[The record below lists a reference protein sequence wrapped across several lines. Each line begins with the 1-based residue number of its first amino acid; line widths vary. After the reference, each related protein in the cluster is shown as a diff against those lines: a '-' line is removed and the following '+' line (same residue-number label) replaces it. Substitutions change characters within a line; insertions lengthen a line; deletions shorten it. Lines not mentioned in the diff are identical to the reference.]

1 MLGCGNNAHLT
12 GCGIS
17 VQGLADRPISPC
29 RMIGGGRGTVPWI
42 TQHGY
47 LHALQL
53 MILAFKLIVTPF
65 FIGMVTLA
73 GRKWGPT
80 VSGLLMGLPLTSAP
94 ISVFLAIQYGAA
106 FAARSASGNLAGQA
120 SVCIFCLA
128 YSLSAQKH
136 GWIPCTILSIASFLL
151 STFIW
156 NQITLTLL
164 PAVAVLGI
172 VICLVLWLMP
182 RSTAVI
188 LPTTPPRWDLP
199 ARMLLAAT
207 FVITLTTFANA
218 LGPHLSGLIA
228 PFPVFGTIITA
239 FTHRQ
244 QGPDAA
250 TRLLRGIVFG
260 SLAYTA
266 FFLVA
271 GNLLTHISLGW
282 TYLLASAAAICVSA
296 VTFIAPGIFNRNR
309 IPAE

>member
-1 MLGCGNNAHLT
+1 
-12 GCGIS
+12 
-17 VQGLADRPISPC
+17 
-29 RMIGGGRGTVPWI
+29 
-42 TQHGY
+42 
-47 LHALQL
+47 

-128 YSLSAQKH
+128 YSLSAQKFN
-136 GWIPCTILSIASFLL
+136 WIPCTILSLL
-151 STFIW
+151 SFMFSTFVW
-156 NQITLTLL
+156 NQMPLTLL
-164 PAVAVLGI
+164 PAVAILGI

-182 RSTAVI
+182 KGSATIRPIS
-188 LPTTPPRWDLP
+188 PPRWDLP
-199 ARMLLAAT
+199 ARMLLATA
-207 FVITLTTFANA
+207 FVIALTTFADT

-244 QGPDAA
+244 QGAGAA
-250 TRLLRGIVFG
+250 AHLLRGIVFG

-266 FFLVA
+266 FFLIA
-271 GNLLTHISLGW
+271 GSLLTHLRLEW
-282 TYLLASAAAICVSA
+282 TYILASAAAICVSG
-296 VTFIAPGIFNRNR
+296 VTFIAPGIFQNNR
-309 IPAE
+309 ISPE

>member
-1 MLGCGNNAHLT
+1 
-12 GCGIS
+12 
-17 VQGLADRPISPC
+17 
-29 RMIGGGRGTVPWI
+29 
-42 TQHGY
+42 
-47 LHALQL
+47 
-53 MILAFKLIVTPF
+53 MILVFKLIVTPF

-106 FAARSASGNLAGQA
+106 FAARSAPGNLAGQA

-128 YSLSAQKH
+128 YSLSAQKL
-136 GWIPCTILSIASFLL
+136 GWIPCTFLSLFSFLV
-151 STFIW
+151 STYIW

-164 PAVAVLGI
+164 PAVAILGI

-182 RSTAVI
+182 KGTATI
-188 LPTTPPRWDLP
+188 MPISPPRWDLP
-199 ARMLLAAT
+199 ARMLLAAA
-207 FVITLTTFANA
+207 FVIALTTFANT

-244 QGPDAA
+244 QGPVAA
-250 TRLLRGIVFG
+250 ARLLRGIVFG

-266 FFLVA
+266 FFLIA
-271 GNLLTHISLGW
+271 GSQLTHLSLEW
-282 TYLLASAAAICVSA
+282 TYLLASSVAICVSV
-296 VTFIAPGIFNRNR
+296 VTFIAPVIFSKNR
-309 IPAE
+309 IPSE

>member
-1 MLGCGNNAHLT
+1 
-12 GCGIS
+12 
-17 VQGLADRPISPC
+17 
-29 RMIGGGRGTVPWI
+29 
-42 TQHGY
+42 
-47 LHALQL
+47 
-53 MILAFKLIVTPF
+53 MILAFKLIVSPF

-73 GRKWGPT
+73 GRKWGPN

-94 ISVFLAIQYGAA
+94 ISVFLAIQFGAA

-128 YSLSAQKH
+128 YSLGAQKLN
-136 GWIPCTILSIASFLL
+136 WFPCTIISLVSFLV

-156 NQITLTLL
+156 NRIPLTLL
-164 PAVAVLGI
+164 PAVALLGI

-182 RSTAVI
+182 RGNAAI
-188 LPTTPPRWDLP
+188 LPISPPRWDLP
-199 ARMLLAAT
+199 ARMLLAAA
-207 FVITLTTFANA
+207 FVIALTTFADT

-244 QGPDAA
+244 QGADAA

-266 FFLVA
+266 FFLIA
-271 GNLLTHISLGW
+271 GSLLTHVTLGW
-282 TYLLASAAAICVSA
+282 TYILASVAALFVSGI
-296 VTFIAPGIFNRNR
+296 TFIAPGIFRNKHNS
-309 IPAE
+309 AG

>member
-1 MLGCGNNAHLT
+1 
-12 GCGIS
+12 
-17 VQGLADRPISPC
+17 
-29 RMIGGGRGTVPWI
+29 
-42 TQHGY
+42 
-47 LHALQL
+47 

-80 VSGLLMGLPLTSAP
+80 VSGL
-94 ISVFLAIQYGAA
+94 SVFLAIQYGAE

-136 GWIPCTILSIASFLL
+136 SWIPCTSISLATFLL

-164 PAVAVLGI
+164 PAVAILGI
-172 VICLVLWLMP
+172 IICLVLWFMP
-182 RSTAVI
+182 KSTADI
-188 LPTTPPRWDLP
+188 LPITPPRWDLP
-199 ARMLLAAT
+199 ARMVLAAT
-207 FVITLTTFANA
+207 FVIALTTFANA

-244 QGPDAA
+244 QGADAA
-250 TRLLRGIVFG
+250 TRLLSGIVFG
-260 SLAYTA
+260 SFAYTT

-282 TYLLASAAAICVSA
+282 TYIIASAVALCVSA
-296 VTFIAPGIFNRNR
+296 VTFTVPAIFNRNR
-309 IPAE
+309 LPSG

>member
-1 MLGCGNNAHLT
+1 
-12 GCGIS
+12 
-17 VQGLADRPISPC
+17 
-29 RMIGGGRGTVPWI
+29 
-42 TQHGY
+42 
-47 LHALQL
+47 
-53 MILAFKLIVTPF
+53 MILVFKLIVTPF

-80 VSGLLMGLPLTSAP
+80 ASGLLMGLPLTSAP
-94 ISVFLAIQYGAA
+94 ISIFLAIQYGAA

-128 YSLSAQKH
+128 YSLSASKL
-136 GWIPCTILSIASFLL
+136 GWIPCTIISLATFLL

-164 PAVAVLGI
+164 PAVAVLGT
-172 VICLVLWLMP
+172 VICVVLWLMP
-182 RSTAVI
+182 KGTAVI
-188 LPTTPPRWDLP
+188 LPIIPPRWDLP
-199 ARMLLAAT
+199 ARMLLAAA
-207 FVITLTTFANA
+207 FVIALTTFANT

-244 QGPDAA
+244 QGKDAA
-250 TRLLRGIVFG
+250 GRLLRGIVFG

-271 GNLLTHISLGW
+271 GSLLTHISLGW
-282 TYLLASAAAICVSA
+282 TYIIASTAAICVSA
-296 VTFIAPGIFNRNR
+296 VTFIAPEIFSRNR
-309 IPAE
+309 IPPG

>member
-1 MLGCGNNAHLT
+1 
-12 GCGIS
+12 
-17 VQGLADRPISPC
+17 
-29 RMIGGGRGTVPWI
+29 
-42 TQHGY
+42 
-47 LHALQL
+47 
-53 MILAFKLIVTPF
+53 MILAFKLIVSPF

-73 GRKWGPT
+73 GRKWGPN

-128 YSLSAQKH
+128 YSLSAQNLD
-136 GWIPCTILSIASFLL
+136 WLPCTIIALVSFLA
-151 STFIW
+151 STVIW

-164 PAVAVLGI
+164 PAVAILGI
-172 VICLVLWLMP
+172 VIFLVLWLMP
-182 RSTAVI
+182 RGSGAI
-188 LPTTPPRWDLP
+188 SSISPPKWDLP
-199 ARMLLAAT
+199 VRMLLAAA
-207 FVITLTTFANA
+207 FVIALTTFANI

-244 QGPDAA
+244 LGADAA

-266 FFLVA
+266 FFLIA
-271 GNLLTHISLGW
+271 GSLLTTLSLEW
-282 TYLLASAAAICVSA
+282 TYLLASAAAIFVSA
-296 VTFIAPGIFNRNR
+296 ITFIAPGVFRR
-309 IPAE
+309 IAGLPE